1 MRPLPRSHGKRF
13 WKARIAF
20 IALLTAGAW
29 TLGCGAGG
37 TVVPPPP
44 PPSITVTVNPPNGS
58 IVLGNQM
65 TFTAT
70 VNNTTDTSVNW
81 SVIGVPGGN
90 AAAGT
95 ITAAGVYTA
104 PADLPSMTSVQIT
117 AK

>member
-20 IALLTAGAW
+20 IAVLTAGAW

-44 PPSITVTVNPPNGS
+44 PPPSIIVTVRPPSGS
-58 IVLGNQM
+58 VVIGNQM
-65 TFTAT
+65 AFTAT
-70 VNNTTDTSVNW
+70 VTNTADTSVSW
-81 SVIGVPGGN
+81 SVNGIAGGN

-104 PADLPSMTSVQIT
+104 PADLPSMTT
-117 AK
+117 